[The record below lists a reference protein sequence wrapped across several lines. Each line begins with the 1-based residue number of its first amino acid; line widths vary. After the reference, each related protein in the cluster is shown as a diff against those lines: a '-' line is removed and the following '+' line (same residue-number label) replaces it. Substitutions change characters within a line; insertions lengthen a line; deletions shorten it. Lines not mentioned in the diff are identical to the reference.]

1 MSKVLFYEKEN
12 GEVPVSEFLKSMD
25 KKAAAKILSDI
36 EKLQIAGHTLREPKS
51 KLINHDEKIYEL
63 RSKFPSGISRVLYF
77 FKKGDL
83 IIMTNGFLKKS
94 RKTPTSEIKRAIEY
108 KKDYERRIEES

>member
-77 FKKGDL
+77 FKKRGSYYHDKW
-83 IIMTNGFLKKS
+83 ISKK
-94 RKTPTSEIKRAIEY
+94 IKKNSNVRN
-108 KKDYERRIEES
+108 